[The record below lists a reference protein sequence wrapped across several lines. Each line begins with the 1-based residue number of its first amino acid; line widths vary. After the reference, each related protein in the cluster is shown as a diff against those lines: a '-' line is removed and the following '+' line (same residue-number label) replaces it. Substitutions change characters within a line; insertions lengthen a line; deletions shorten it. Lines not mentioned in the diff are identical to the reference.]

1 MERLKLL
8 GDQTDIERKNGIQAL
23 QQDTHNN
30 SLLLFITEKPFIS
43 PLKQK

>member
-30 SLLLFITEKPFIS
+30 SLLFITEKQFIS